1 MYIAILG
8 GGTWGIALAKLLSEN
23 NHTVCVWSA
32 LANEIETLASSYV
45 HPNLPDVQLPKA
57 LRFTTDIEAAVSNA
71 DCVVFAVAS
80 AYIRATAATA
90 AAYLPDNAILID
102 VAKGLEPG
110 TQRTMTQVIEE
121 VLTDSGRPAKGRLV
135 ALSGPTH
142 AEEVARNVPT
152 SIVSACENEE
162 TAKAAAQIFMN
173 SCMRVYTNTDVL
185 GVELCGALKNIIAL
199 AAGMIRGMG
208 MGDNTNAMLITRGIA
223 EMTRMG
229 LSMGCRRR
237 TFSGLAGIGD
247 LIVTCTSVHSRNY
260 RCGEMM
266 GRGMSYAEASRKIGM
281 VVEGYYALE
290 AAMELSRS
298 RQVDMPIV
306 SAVYDVVKNGR
317 DPHETMNELM
327 QREMKSELDT

>member
-1 MYIAILG
+1 MNIAILG
-8 GGTWGIALAKLLSEN
+8 AGTWGIALAKLLSEN
-23 NHTVCVWSA
+23 GHNICVWSA
-32 LANEIETLASSYV
+32 LPKEIETLSMTYT
-45 HPNLPDVQLPKA
+45 HPNLPDVSLPQT
-57 LRFTTDIEAAVSNA
+57 LQFTTDIEVAVSGA
-71 DCVVFAVAS
+71 QYVVFAVAS
-80 AYIRATAATA
+80 AYIRKTASAVA
-90 AAYLPDNAILID
+90 SYLPSEAILIN

-121 VLTDSGRPAKGRLV
+121 ALATAGKPADGRLV

-152 SIVSACENEE
+152 SIVSACEKED
-162 TAKAAAQIFMN
+162 TAKAAAEIFMN

-229 LSMGCRRR
+229 LSMGCKRR

-260 RCGEMM
+260 RCGEMI
-266 GRGMSYAEASRKIGM
+266 GQGMSYEEASKKIGM
-281 VVEGYYALE
+281 VVEGYHALE

-298 RQVDMPIV
+298 KQVDMPIV

-317 DPHETMNELM
+317 NPKDTMHELM
-327 QREMKSELDT
+327 LREMKSELDT

>member
-23 NHTVCVWSA
+23 GHSVCVWSA
-32 LANEIETLASSYV
+32 LPNEIKTLSMTYT
-45 HPNLPDVQLPKA
+45 HPNLPDVALPKR
-57 LRFTTDIEAAVSNA
+57 LRFTTDIETAVSKA

-80 AYIRATAATA
+80 AYIRATASAA
-90 AAYLPDNAILID
+90 AAYLPDDAILID

-121 VLTDSGRPAKGRLV
+121 VLTASGCNARGRLV

-142 AEEVARNVPT
+142 AEEVARNIPT

-229 LSMGCRRR
+229 LSMGCKRR

-247 LIVTCTSVHSRNY
+247 LIVTCTSIHSRNY
-260 RCGEMM
+260 RCGEMI
-266 GRGMSYAEASRKIGM
+266 GRGMPYEEASKKIGM

-298 RQVDMPIV
+298 QQVDMPIV
-306 SAVYDVVKNGR
+306 SAVYDVVKKGR
-317 DPHETMNELM
+317 SPRETMNELM
-327 QREMKSELDT
+327 LREMKSELDT